1 MSKSL
6 YAGYF
11 TGAAGSGLGLF
22 LIGDGIV
29 AGADAGGMKYDGTL
43 AANSDGSLEGV
54 IRYTVRPDVTLV
66 TGTQVTQPSE
76 VMVPLKL
83 PAGALQGKV
92 VLIETPFGAVNVRF
106 ELVRENV

>member
-22 LIGDGIV
+22 LIGDGIL
-29 AGADAGGMKYDGTL
+29 AGADAGGVKYDGAL
-43 AANSDGSLEGV
+43 AANLDGSLEGM
-54 IRYTVRPDVTLV
+54 IKYTVRPDVAMV

-76 VMVPLKL
+76 VTVPLRI
-83 PAGALQGKV
+83 PAGALQGEI
-92 VLIETPFGAVNVRF
+92 VLIETPFGPVNARF
-106 ELVRENV
+106 ELIREDL